1 MIYNFNDIY
10 IITFLNYFE
19 LRKKKLFKNL
29 FNKKKM
35 SSIQSSVQ
43 ELKEINTEIKRLT
56 KTASELRK
64 RATYIEKNIISF
76 LNEKELPGV
85 KDNRTAV
92 IIENK
97 KKTVTRNKKNI
108 EQQTLKILEE
118 NGIQNPK
125 QILDEITKVR
135 KGEQVELQKVKMQEI
150 R

>member
-1 MIYNFNDIY
+1 
-10 IITFLNYFE
+10 
-19 LRKKKLFKNL
+19 
-29 FNKKKM
+29 M

-125 QILDEITKVR
+125 QILEEITKVR

-150 R
+150 RQR

>member
-1 MIYNFNDIY
+1 MDIY
-10 IITFLNYFE
+10 ICNYFF
-19 LRKKKLFKNL
+19 LTISVKKKNLLFKNL

-125 QILDEITKVR
+125 QILEEITKVR

>member
-1 MIYNFNDIY
+1 MDIY
-10 IITFLNYFE
+10 ICNYFF
-19 LRKKKLFKNL
+19 LTISVKKKNLLFKNL

-76 LNEKELPGV
+76 LNEQELPGV

-125 QILDEITKVR
+125 QILEEITKVR

>member
-1 MIYNFNDIY
+1 
-10 IITFLNYFE
+10 
-19 LRKKKLFKNL
+19 
-29 FNKKKM
+29 M

-97 KKTVTRNKKNI
+97 KRLLPATRKTLNSKH
-108 EQQTLKILEE
+108 
-118 NGIQNPK
+118 
-125 QILDEITKVR
+125 
-135 KGEQVELQKVKMQEI
+135 
-150 R
+150 

>member
-1 MIYNFNDIY
+1 M
-10 IITFLNYFE
+10 L
-19 LRKKKLFKNL
+19 
-29 FNKKKM
+29 NKKKM
-35 SSIQSSVQ
+35 SFIQNAVN
-43 ELKEINTEIKRLT
+43 EYKEINTEIKRLT

-108 EQQTLKILEE
+108 EKQTLKILEE
-118 NGIQNPK
+118 NGVQNPK
-125 QILDEITKVR
+125 QILEEITKVR

-150 R
+150 K